1 MLNHYRFSGITIMD
15 LISRR
20 RFGAFVK
27 GKVALP
33 AHGGMARAAVGC
45 RTVGRVAAAQSAQDG
60 LPRRML
66 EAEGASSAAVLAFL
80 GDIEQAGLELH
91 SFMLSRGG
99 AVVAEGWW
107 WPYQP
112 PRVHMTHS
120 LTKSVAVNGVALAMA
135 DGRLGLDDKVVSFFS
150 GTPSRRRRI

>member
-1 MLNHYRFSGITIMD
+1 MLNQHRFSGITIMD

-27 GKVALP
+27 GKVVLS

-99 AVVAEGWW
+99 AVVALSASAR
-107 WPYQP
+107 PYDPFADQE
-112 PRVHMTHS
+112 RGRERRR
-120 LTKSVAVNGVALAMA
+120 AG
-135 DGRLGLDDKVVSFFS
+135 DGRRSVGLGRQGSVLFFRNTFPP
-150 GTPSRRRRI
+150 TPDLI